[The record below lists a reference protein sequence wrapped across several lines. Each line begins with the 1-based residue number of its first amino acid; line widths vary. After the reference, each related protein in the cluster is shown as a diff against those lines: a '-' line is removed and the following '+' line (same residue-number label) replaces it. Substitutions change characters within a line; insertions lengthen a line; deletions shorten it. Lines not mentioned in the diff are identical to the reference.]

1 MALTT
6 RIDKYGTTRHR
17 AYCKLNGV
25 PKQKYF
31 RDTPE
36 EYEKA
41 VALQKEYDQLVRMIT
56 GQRRRRIF
64 GDNDKIL
71 GLTIVYKVRP
81 GRQDEINFNVQ
92 KQHEKV
98 TYKKTYAMFN
108 DKRTFNEA
116 YKLACGFIF
125 DNILNLL
132 PSDRAAI
139 VKELEVARRLYMREY
154 QAILS
159 SVS

>member
-6 RIDKYGTTRHR
+6 RTDKYGTTRHR
-17 AYCKLNGV
+17 VYCKINTV
-25 PKQKYF
+25 ARQKYF
-31 RDTPE
+31 KDTPE
-36 EYEKA
+36 QYAEA
-41 VALQKEYDQLVRMIT
+41 VALQKEYDRLVRMVA

-71 GLTIVYKVRP
+71 GLTIVYQYRA
-81 GRQDEINFNVQ
+81 GRQDEINFNIQ
-92 KQHEKV
+92 KQHEKI

-116 YKLACGFIF
+116 FKLAYGFIF
-125 DNILNLL
+125 DEILKLQ

-139 VKELEVARRLYMREY
+139 VKELEVARRLYQNEY
-154 QAILS
+154 RAIRS
-159 SVS
+159 KVG